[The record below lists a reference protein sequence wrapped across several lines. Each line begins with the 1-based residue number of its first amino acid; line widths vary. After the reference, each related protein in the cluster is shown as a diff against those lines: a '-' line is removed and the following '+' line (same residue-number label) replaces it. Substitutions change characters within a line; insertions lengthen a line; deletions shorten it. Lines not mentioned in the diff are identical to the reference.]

1 MKTNHGPE
9 LRTDVITGRRVIV
22 ASDRNARPNAAQQD
36 PPLRAGFDPFLPG
49 HESHTPAERYVIR
62 DTDSIPD
69 RPGWKLRVVPNRY
82 PLLSER
88 TTAPTE
94 VLSEG
99 LFPAVQSSG
108 IHDVVIECSDD
119 RSRLVLLT
127 VDEVVMVLDAWQAR
141 TRVMQQDAS
150 IRDIAVFR
158 NEGFSAGASLP
169 HCHSQIVGYH
179 HSTPGLSARRE
190 AVLEHQQMHGT
201 DLTMDWL
208 AAEIHAK
215 DRLVR
220 ADSHYAVVCPFA
232 PRGNYHMRIVPRH
245 AALLSF
251 QQLSPSALRLLAE
264 ILCDCLQRLE
274 AVLGP
279 ASFNILL
286 PIPAVAADFCWMMEL
301 VPRLSRAAGWELLT
315 DIDVVTT
322 PPEAAAAK
330 LRDYSRH
337 A

>member
-1 MKTNHGPE
+1 MKTNCGPE

-22 ASDRNARPNAAQQD
+22 AADRSARPNAAQQD
-36 PPLRAGFDPFLPG
+36 PPLRVGFDPFLPG

-62 DTDSIPD
+62 NADSIPD
-69 RPGWKLRVVPNRY
+69 GPGWNLRVVPNRY
-82 PLLSER
+82 PLLSEG
-88 TTAPTE
+88 ASSHAE

-99 LFPAVQSSG
+99 LFPAVRSSG
-108 IHDVVIECSDD
+108 IHDVVVECPDD

-127 VDEVVMVLDAWQAR
+127 VEEVVRVLDAWQAR
-141 TRVMQQDAS
+141 TRVMQQDSS

-179 HSTPGLSARRE
+179 HATPGLSARRE
-190 AVLEHQQMHGT
+190 AAFEYQQVHGT

-208 AAEIHAK
+208 AAEMHAR
-215 DRLVR
+215 DRLVS
-220 ADSHYAVVCPFA
+220 ADSQYAVVCPFA
-232 PRGNYHMRIVPRH
+232 PRGNYHMRVVPRH
-245 AALLSF
+245 PALLDF
-251 QQLSPSALRLLAE
+251 QQLAPSALRRLAE

-286 PIPAVAADFCWMMEL
+286 PIPALASDFCWMLEL

-315 DIDVVTT
+315 EVDVVTT
-322 PPEAAAAK
+322 SPEAAAAK
-330 LRDYSRH
+330 LRDCSWH